1 MTGTSH
7 THLILLHGALGDAT
21 QLAQLA
27 DRLGRDRR
35 TTVVELE
42 GHGATSSRGRP
53 LRIESFAAAVLEMM
67 DGASIGQADLF
78 GYSMGGY
85 VALYLAATSPA
96 RIRRVATLA
105 TKLAWTPEIA
115 ARECALLD
123 AATIRAKVPK
133 FAAALEARHT
143 ATGWEALLTKTA
155 ELLRDLGSRPLITN
169 EVLASIGQ
177 PVRIAVGDR
186 DATVTIEECIAAVR
200 HLPHGELEVV
210 PRTPHPFE
218 KVPVERVA
226 NSLSE
231 FFGA

>member
-1 MTGTSH
+1 
-7 THLILLHGALGDAT
+7 
-21 QLAQLA
+21 
-27 DRLGRDRR
+27 
-35 TTVVELE
+35 
-42 GHGATSSRGRP
+42 
-53 LRIESFAAAVLEMM
+53 MM

-155 ELLRDLGSRPLITN
+155 DLLRDLGSRPLITN

-226 NSLSE
+226 SSLSE
-231 FFGA
+231 FLGA